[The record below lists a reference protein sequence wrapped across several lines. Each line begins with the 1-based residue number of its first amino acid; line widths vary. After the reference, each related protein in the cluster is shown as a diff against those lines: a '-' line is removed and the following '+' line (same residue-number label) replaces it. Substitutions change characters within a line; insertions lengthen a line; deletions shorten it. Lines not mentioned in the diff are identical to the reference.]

1 MGGGRNEIACAV
13 IGTAL
18 LMTSSSSS
26 DGRSRATRIGPI
38 VIESNAE
45 KSGVRTNAD
54 NEPPT
59 RAISE
64 TRATTIDGT
73 EKIAA
78 RKKRETETRGD

>member
-1 MGGGRNEIACAV
+1 VCRYWDGFVDDFFVLI
-13 IGTAL
+13 I
-18 LMTSSSSS
+18 
-26 DGRSRATRIGPI
+26 DGRSRATRIVGPI